1 MKRQTLPGAILIALP
16 FIPVLLLLPNCDSG
30 EDTRNTA
37 RLAAAAERTATALE
51 RQEILNTA
59 RINGRLKGEAI
70 RAASARED
78 TLTRQIRSL
87 EDQLIHNPSDTL
99 IQRQIDILLPQL
111 KEAEAE
117 LATLLPSP
125 K

>member
-1 MKRQTLPGAILIALP
+1 MKRHLIPSAILP
-16 FIPVLLLLPNCDSG
+16 LLLLLANCDSG